1 MTDSNLSPENEKLK
15 NTGIK
20 DIPRVLKEK
29 LFNQS
34 GAVMFP
40 EQITPDVVEK
50 SRLSQE
56 QLFTA
61 KTEEDQ
67 RFFRAVGAGLL
78 DIPNEIKNIG
88 DWAMGN
94 PYDPNQLI
102 NLKALGFEKDG
113 DKDDALYNITKFA
126 SGFLLP
132 YAGFSKVLTK
142 GGKAVQGIK
151 GIKAIKNVKYADKVA
166 TGAKWFTAGAGAD
179 FVGIDAY
186 DENLFNFMLGIEN
199 PIINHRL
206 VQPFFEY
213 LAAPEKPTEDDPT
226 NCLLYTSPSP
236 RDS

>member
-132 YAGFSKVLTK
+132 YTGFL
-142 GGKAVQGIK
+142 I
-151 GIKAIKNVKYADKVA
+151 
-166 TGAKWFTAGAGAD
+166 
-179 FVGIDAY
+179 
-186 DENLFNFMLGIEN
+186 
-199 PIINHRL
+199 
-206 VQPFFEY
+206 
-213 LAAPEKPTEDDPT
+213 
-226 NCLLYTSPSP
+226 
-236 RDS
+236 

>member
-102 NLKALGFEKDG
+102 NLKAL
-113 DKDDALYNITKFA
+113 
-126 SGFLLP
+126 
-132 YAGFSKVLTK
+132 V
-142 GGKAVQGIK
+142 
-151 GIKAIKNVKYADKVA
+151 
-166 TGAKWFTAGAGAD
+166 TA
-179 FVGIDAY
+179 
-186 DENLFNFMLGIEN
+186 
-199 PIINHRL
+199 
-206 VQPFFEY
+206 
-213 LAAPEKPTEDDPT
+213 
-226 NCLLYTSPSP
+226 
-236 RDS
+236 